1 MAEARIKARMRP
13 LRKGFSQFG
22 EKKTQI
28 APARVRERLILYF
41 EKPDSSVKP
50 LITNPSMEAKK
61 YLTPGMRIIPM
72 QFLEA
77 FCVSDGNGMEGGV
90 PDYEPIEG
98 FEW

>member
-1 MAEARIKARMRP
+1 
-13 LRKGFSQFG
+13 
-22 EKKTQI
+22 
-28 APARVRERLILYF
+28 
-41 EKPDSSVKP
+41 
-50 LITNPSMEAKK
+50 MEAKK